1 MATHEKNLDWV
12 QLLRGIAAL
21 LVVLTHARY
30 ALLNTPDMPLADRLF
45 VPGAMG
51 VDLFFIISGFIMHYS
66 TTGFDGSAGYVAR
79 FAIKRF
85 ARVWPMYAVITLL
98 SVFVLSGGIDYFH
111 HAANRLTFWHSL
123 GMIPANPRYVP
134 YFSLTLLPGWTL
146 EFEMYFY
153 LVFAVSMLFKR
164 LRWFVLASWVLL
176 TVILMPLGERGF
188 DMDTTRDLGYQVGYM
203 AIVTSPFVL
212 EFAAGVLIGWLYQQ
226 DWARFRSAYV
236 AWHAV
241 GLSVA
246 CALWASYSYLVFT
259 HGPGKWG
266 LPLMLMVLALAL
278 ASKTVHL
285 RVHPLFRWLGS
296 ISYSLY
302 LTHLLSQGLVTRV
315 LNAAGHGPWALTWS
329 YIVVST
335 AFALVFASLSH
346 HYLEQGLSNKV
357 RDALLKLLPKR
368 SAPAAPSAGTV
379 PLSRRA

>member
-66 TTGFDGSAGYVAR
+66 TTNFDGSAGYVAR

-85 ARVWPMYAVITLL
+85 ARVWPMYAAITLL
-98 SVFVLSGGIDYFH
+98 SVFVLNGGIDYFH
-111 HAANRLTFWHSL
+111 VAANRLKFWHSL
-123 GMIPANPRYVP
+123 GMIPFNPRYVP

-153 LVFAVSMLFKR
+153 LVFAVSMLFRR
-164 LRWFVLASWVLL
+164 LRWFVLGSWVLL
-176 TVILMPLGERGF
+176 TVILMPLGQRGF
-188 DMDTTRDLGYQVGYM
+188 EMDVTRDLGYQIGYM
-203 AIVTSPFVL
+203 SIVTSPFVL

-236 AWHAV
+236 AWHVV
-241 GLSVA
+241 GVSVA
-246 CALWASYSYLVFT
+246 AALWFSYSFLFSF

-266 LPLMLMVLALAL
+266 LPLMVMVLALAL

-285 RVHPLFRWLGS
+285 RVPALFLWLGS

-302 LTHLLSQGLVTRV
+302 LTHLLSQGLVTR
-315 LNAAGHGPWALTWS
+315 LLITSGHGAWAQTWS
-329 YIVVST
+329 YIFIST
-335 AFALVFASLSH
+335 AVALAFASLSH
-346 HYLEQGLSNKV
+346 HYLEQRLSDRV
-357 RDALLKLLPKR
+357 RDGLLKLLPKR
-368 SAPAAPSAGTV
+368 PAAPPRAAAEV
-379 PLSRRA
+379 LARRA